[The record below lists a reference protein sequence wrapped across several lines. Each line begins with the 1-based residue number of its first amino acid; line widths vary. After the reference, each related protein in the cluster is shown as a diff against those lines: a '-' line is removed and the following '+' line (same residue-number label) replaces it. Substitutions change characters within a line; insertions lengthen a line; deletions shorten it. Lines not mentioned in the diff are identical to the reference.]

1 MDPSVSGISGDMLL
15 CALVDLGAD
24 RSRILSG
31 VEAARGRIP
40 GGADIR
46 RLDFVR
52 GERRGV
58 SATCL
63 ALDVREDASERRGTE
78 VRGCIEDALPEIPLS
93 GRAGVFALACVDTL
107 VGAESRVHGV
117 GADSV
122 HLHEASSMDTVVDIL
137 GCAIALDDLGL
148 LGGGDGEGEEVIS
161 TPVAV
166 GGGAVD
172 FSHGTHSNPA
182 PAILEIFRGSC
193 IRIRG
198 GGIGEEL
205 TTPTGACLLANLA
218 TSCREFYPTMRVS
231 SVGYGG
237 GSKDFGSH
245 PNVLKVVRGSPGG
258 ASGGGG
264 GAVQTD
270 SVAVLETNVDDV
282 SGEVIGGL
290 IGRLSDGGAKD
301 VTVSNAITK
310 KNRPTNLVTVI
321 CAEGDADRLAG
332 LLAAETGTLGI
343 RMRRTDRMVRPREIV
358 SSRITVRGVDFKV
371 RVKADPATR
380 RVLKVEFDDVK
391 AVSEALGVP
400 LRDAEILVRG
410 AVGAGGADGQEQG

>member
-1 MDPSVSGISGDMLL
+1 MVVVVDPSVSGISGDMLL

-58 SATCL
+58 GATCL
-63 ALDVREDASERRGTE
+63 ALDVRDGAPERSGAE

-93 GRAGVFALACVDTL
+93 GRAGGFALACVDTL

-148 LGGGDGEGEEVIS
+148 LGGAGGEEVIS

-166 GGGAVD
+166 GGGTVD

-193 IRIRG
+193 IKIRG

-218 TSCREFYPTMRVS
+218 TSCRDFYPTMRVS

-237 GSKDFGSH
+237 GSRDFGSH
-245 PNVLKVVRGSPGG
+245 PNVLKVVRGGP
-258 ASGGGG
+258 GGGG
-264 GAVQTD
+264 GSVQTD

-343 RMRRTDRMVRPREIV
+343 RVRRTDRMVRPREVV

-380 RVLKVEFDDVK
+380 RVLKVEFDDVR

-410 AVGAGGADGQEQG
+410 AVGAGGVDGQEQG